1 MRGAFFQLP
10 PVLFVRDMVQTY
22 GRLGVSRAAASLAYF
37 LILTLFPLLVCVN
50 FFIGLLELDPEA
62 VFSAL
67 DPLLPRESLS
77 IILEYLTYVSGIP
90 QSQSTPLLLAS
101 LFTILLSASA
111 GLRTLL
117 KTMDELYQIRHVSSL
132 RRVAVSVILSLL
144 FLLTIY
150 LSIVVI
156 FTGDWF
162 FQVLEERLPP
172 PLAEL
177 IPLRL
182 LPAAVL
188 LRAAA
193 GAGGVPHGHAAP
205 PPPGEK
211 GPAPYRPPLR
221 RGSGGLLGAVLLVHR
236 HVLPVLPGVRLSG
249 LSDHPAGVAVL
260 LRKHPPGGG
269 GGRAGVVP
277 AAGWELICLQSRIF
291 LEKQENSLDIFPKSY
306 IIAKPV
312 SRYKRAHPLL
322 PAVPG
327 AIRP

>member
-1 MRGAFFQLP
+1 MRGAFFQLT

-117 KTMDELYQIRHVSSL
+117 KTMDELYQVRHVSSL

-182 LPAAVL
+182 LSQLWGWLRYLLLFFCVL
-188 LRAAA
+188 LLVLA
-193 GAGGVPHGHAAP
+193 V
-205 PPPGEK
+205 
-211 GPAPYRPPLR
+211 YRMGTPPPLR
-221 RGSGGLLGAVLLVHR
+221 REKRILRLTALLSAGALVACSVLFSWFIDMSSRYSLVYGSLASLIILLVWLYFCGNILLVGAV
-236 HVLPVLPGVRLSG
+236 
-249 LSDHPAGVAVL
+249 AGRVWF
-260 LRKHPPGGG
+260 RRRDGT
-269 GGRAGVVP
+269 
-277 AAGWELICLQSRIF
+277 
-291 LEKQENSLDIFPKSY
+291 
-306 IIAKPV
+306 
-312 SRYKRAHPLL
+312 
-322 PAVPG
+322 
-327 AIRP
+327 

>member
-62 VFSAL
+62 VFSA
-67 DPLLPRESLS
+67 RESLS
-77 IILEYLTYVSGIP
+77 IILDYLTYVSGVP

-117 KTMDELYQIRHVSSL
+117 KTMDELYQVRHVSSL
-132 RRVAVSVILSLL
+132 RRVVVSVALSIL

-162 FQVLEERLPP
+162 FQLLEARLPS

-182 LPAAVL
+182 LSQLWGWLRYLLLFFCVL
-188 LRAAA
+188 LLVLA
-193 GAGGVPHGHAAP
+193 V
-205 PPPGEK
+205 
-211 GPAPYRPPLR
+211 YRMGTPPPLR
-221 RGSGGLLGAVLLVHR
+221 REKKVLRLTALLSAGALVACSVLFSWFIGMSSRYSLVYGSLASLIILLVWLYFCGNILLVGAVAGRVWFHR
-236 HVLPVLPGVRLSG
+236 RDGT
-249 LSDHPAGVAVL
+249 
-260 LRKHPPGGG
+260 
-269 GGRAGVVP
+269 
-277 AAGWELICLQSRIF
+277 
-291 LEKQENSLDIFPKSY
+291 
-306 IIAKPV
+306 
-312 SRYKRAHPLL
+312 
-322 PAVPG
+322 
-327 AIRP
+327 

>member
-1 MRGAFFQLP
+1 MRGAFFHLP
-10 PVLFVRDMVQTY
+10 PVLFVRDMVQAY

-117 KTMDELYQIRHVSSL
+117 KTMDELYQVRHVSSL

-162 FQVLEERLPP
+162 FQLLEARLPS

-182 LPAAVL
+182 LSQLWGWLRYLLLFFCVL
-188 LRAAA
+188 LLVLA
-193 GAGGVPHGHAAP
+193 V
-205 PPPGEK
+205 
-211 GPAPYRPPLR
+211 YRMGTPPPLR
-221 RGSGGLLGAVLLVHR
+221 REKKVLRLTALLSAGALVACSVLFSWFIGMSSRYSLVYGSLASLIILLVWLYFCGNILLVGAVAGRVWFHR
-236 HVLPVLPGVRLSG
+236 R
-249 LSDHPAGVAVL
+249 D
-260 LRKHPPGGG
+260 GG
-269 GGRAGVVP
+269 
-277 AAGWELICLQSRIF
+277 
-291 LEKQENSLDIFPKSY
+291 
-306 IIAKPV
+306 
-312 SRYKRAHPLL
+312 
-322 PAVPG
+322 
-327 AIRP
+327 

>member
-1 MRGAFFQLP
+1 MRGAFFHLP
-10 PVLFVRDMVQTY
+10 PVLFVRDMVQAY

-77 IILEYLTYVSGIP
+77 IILDYLTYVSGIP

-117 KTMDELYQIRHVSSL
+117 KTMDELYQVRHVSSL
-132 RRVAVSVILSLL
+132 RRVVVSVVLSIL

-162 FQVLEERLPP
+162 FQLLEARLPS

-182 LPAAVL
+182 LSQLWGWLRYLLLFFCVL
-188 LRAAA
+188 LLVLA
-193 GAGGVPHGHAAP
+193 V
-205 PPPGEK
+205 
-211 GPAPYRPPLR
+211 YRMGTPPPLR
-221 RGSGGLLGAVLLVHR
+221 REKKVLRLTALLSAGALVACSVLFSWFIGMSSRYSLVYGSLASLIILLVWLYFCGNILLVGAVAGRVWFHR
-236 HVLPVLPGVRLSG
+236 R
-249 LSDHPAGVAVL
+249 D
-260 LRKHPPGGG
+260 GG
-269 GGRAGVVP
+269 
-277 AAGWELICLQSRIF
+277 
-291 LEKQENSLDIFPKSY
+291 
-306 IIAKPV
+306 
-312 SRYKRAHPLL
+312 
-322 PAVPG
+322 
-327 AIRP
+327 

>member
-182 LPAAVL
+182 LSQLWGWLRYLLLFFCVL
-188 LRAAA
+188 LLVLA
-193 GAGGVPHGHAAP
+193 V
-205 PPPGEK
+205 
-211 GPAPYRPPLR
+211 YRMGTPPPLR
-221 RGSGGLLGAVLLVHR
+221 REKRVLRLTALLSAGALVACSVLFSWFIDMSSRYSLVYGSLASLIILLVWLYFCGNILLVGAVAGRVWFHR
-236 HVLPVLPGVRLSG
+236 RDGT
-249 LSDHPAGVAVL
+249 
-260 LRKHPPGGG
+260 
-269 GGRAGVVP
+269 
-277 AAGWELICLQSRIF
+277 
-291 LEKQENSLDIFPKSY
+291 
-306 IIAKPV
+306 
-312 SRYKRAHPLL
+312 
-322 PAVPG
+322 
-327 AIRP
+327 

>member
-10 PVLFVRDMVQTY
+10 PVLFVRDMVQAY
-22 GRLGVSRAAASLAYF
+22 GRLGVSRAAAALAYF

-67 DPLLPRESLS
+67 DSLLPRESLS
-77 IILEYLTYVSGIP
+77 IILDYLTYVSGIP

-117 KTMDELYQIRHVSSL
+117 KTMDELYQVRHVSSL

-162 FQVLEERLPP
+162 FQVLEERLPS

-182 LPAAVL
+182 LSQLWGWLRYLLLFFCVL
-188 LRAAA
+188 LLVLA
-193 GAGGVPHGHAAP
+193 V
-205 PPPGEK
+205 
-211 GPAPYRPPLR
+211 YRMGTPPPLR
-221 RGSGGLLGAVLLVHR
+221 REKKVLRLTALLSAGALVACSVLFSWFIGMSSRYSLVYGSLASLIILLVWLYFCGNILLVGAVAGRVWFHR
-236 HVLPVLPGVRLSG
+236 RDGT
-249 LSDHPAGVAVL
+249 
-260 LRKHPPGGG
+260 
-269 GGRAGVVP
+269 
-277 AAGWELICLQSRIF
+277 
-291 LEKQENSLDIFPKSY
+291 
-306 IIAKPV
+306 
-312 SRYKRAHPLL
+312 
-322 PAVPG
+322 
-327 AIRP
+327 

>member
-67 DPLLPRESLS
+67 DSLLPRESLS
-77 IILEYLTYVSGIP
+77 IILDYLTYVSGIP

-117 KTMDELYQIRHVSSL
+117 KTMDELYQVRHVSSL
-132 RRVAVSVILSLL
+132 RRVVVSVALSIL

-162 FQVLEERLPP
+162 FQLLEARLPS

-182 LPAAVL
+182 LSQLWGWLRYLLLFFCVL
-188 LRAAA
+188 LLVLA
-193 GAGGVPHGHAAP
+193 V
-205 PPPGEK
+205 
-211 GPAPYRPPLR
+211 YRMGTPPPLR
-221 RGSGGLLGAVLLVHR
+221 REKKVLRLTALLSAGALVACSVLFSWFIGMSSRYSLVYGSLASLIILLVWLYFCGNILLVGAVAGRVWFHR
-236 HVLPVLPGVRLSG
+236 RDGT
-249 LSDHPAGVAVL
+249 
-260 LRKHPPGGG
+260 
-269 GGRAGVVP
+269 
-277 AAGWELICLQSRIF
+277 
-291 LEKQENSLDIFPKSY
+291 
-306 IIAKPV
+306 
-312 SRYKRAHPLL
+312 
-322 PAVPG
+322 
-327 AIRP
+327 

>member
-117 KTMDELYQIRHVSSL
+117 KTMDELYQVRHVSSL
-132 RRVAVSVILSLL
+132 RRVVVSVALSLL

-182 LPAAVL
+182 LSHLWGWLRYLLLFFCVL
-188 LRAAA
+188 LLVLA
-193 GAGGVPHGHAAP
+193 V
-205 PPPGEK
+205 
-211 GPAPYRPPLR
+211 YRMGTPPPLR
-221 RGSGGLLGAVLLVHR
+221 REKKVLRLTALLSAGALVACSVLFSWFIGMSSRYSLVYGSLASLIILLVWLYFCGNILLVGAV
-236 HVLPVLPGVRLSG
+236 
-249 LSDHPAGVAVL
+249 AGRVWF
-260 LRKHPPGGG
+260 RRRDG
-269 GGRAGVVP
+269 
-277 AAGWELICLQSRIF
+277 S
-291 LEKQENSLDIFPKSY
+291 
-306 IIAKPV
+306 
-312 SRYKRAHPLL
+312 
-322 PAVPG
+322 
-327 AIRP
+327 

>member
-10 PVLFVRDMVQTY
+10 PVLFVRDMVQAY

-67 DPLLPRESLS
+67 DSLLPRESLS
-77 IILEYLTYVSGIP
+77 IILDYLTYVSGIP

-117 KTMDELYQIRHVSSL
+117 KTMDELYQVRHVSSL
-132 RRVAVSVILSLL
+132 RRVVVSVVLSIL

-162 FQVLEERLPP
+162 FQLLEARLPS

-182 LPAAVL
+182 LSQLWGWLRYLLLFFCVL
-188 LRAAA
+188 LLVLA
-193 GAGGVPHGHAAP
+193 V
-205 PPPGEK
+205 
-211 GPAPYRPPLR
+211 YRMGTPPPLR
-221 RGSGGLLGAVLLVHR
+221 REKKVLRLTALLSAGALVACSVLFSWFIGMSSRYSLVYGSLASLIILLVWLYFCGNILLVGAVAGRVWFHR
-236 HVLPVLPGVRLSG
+236 RDGT
-249 LSDHPAGVAVL
+249 
-260 LRKHPPGGG
+260 
-269 GGRAGVVP
+269 
-277 AAGWELICLQSRIF
+277 
-291 LEKQENSLDIFPKSY
+291 
-306 IIAKPV
+306 
-312 SRYKRAHPLL
+312 
-322 PAVPG
+322 
-327 AIRP
+327 

>member
-10 PVLFVRDMVQTY
+10 PVLFVRDMVQAY

-67 DPLLPRESLS
+67 DSLLPRESLS
-77 IILEYLTYVSGIP
+77 IILDYLTYVSGIP

-117 KTMDELYQIRHVSSL
+117 KTMDELYQVRHVSSL
-132 RRVAVSVILSLL
+132 RRVVVSVALSIL

-162 FQVLEERLPP
+162 FQLLEARLPS

-182 LPAAVL
+182 LSQLWGWLRYLLLFFCVL
-188 LRAAA
+188 LLVLA
-193 GAGGVPHGHAAP
+193 V
-205 PPPGEK
+205 
-211 GPAPYRPPLR
+211 YRMGTPPPLR
-221 RGSGGLLGAVLLVHR
+221 REKKVLRLTALLSAGALVACSVLFSWFIGMSSRYSLVYGSLASLIILLVWLYFCGNILLVGAVAGRVWFHR
-236 HVLPVLPGVRLSG
+236 RDGS
-249 LSDHPAGVAVL
+249 
-260 LRKHPPGGG
+260 
-269 GGRAGVVP
+269 
-277 AAGWELICLQSRIF
+277 
-291 LEKQENSLDIFPKSY
+291 
-306 IIAKPV
+306 
-312 SRYKRAHPLL
+312 
-322 PAVPG
+322 
-327 AIRP
+327 

>member
-10 PVLFVRDMVQTY
+10 PVLFVRDMVQAY
-22 GRLGVSRAAASLAYF
+22 GRLGVSRAAAALAYF

-77 IILEYLTYVSGIP
+77 IILDYLTYVSGIP

-117 KTMDELYQIRHVSSL
+117 KTMDELYQVRHVSSL

-182 LPAAVL
+182 LSQLWGWLRYLLLFFCVL
-188 LRAAA
+188 LLVLA
-193 GAGGVPHGHAAP
+193 V
-205 PPPGEK
+205 
-211 GPAPYRPPLR
+211 YRMGTPPPLR
-221 RGSGGLLGAVLLVHR
+221 REKKVLRLTALLSAGALVACSVLFSWFIGMSSRYSLVYGSLASLIILLVWLYFCGNILLVGAVAGRVWFHR
-236 HVLPVLPGVRLSG
+236 RDGS
-249 LSDHPAGVAVL
+249 
-260 LRKHPPGGG
+260 
-269 GGRAGVVP
+269 
-277 AAGWELICLQSRIF
+277 
-291 LEKQENSLDIFPKSY
+291 
-306 IIAKPV
+306 
-312 SRYKRAHPLL
+312 
-322 PAVPG
+322 
-327 AIRP
+327 

>member
-67 DPLLPRESLS
+67 DSLLPRESLS
-77 IILEYLTYVSGIP
+77 IILDYLTYVSGIP

-117 KTMDELYQIRHVSSL
+117 KTMDELYQVRHVSSL
-132 RRVAVSVILSLL
+132 RRVVVSVVLSIL

-162 FQVLEERLPP
+162 FQLLEARLPS

-182 LPAAVL
+182 LSQLWGWLRYLLLFFCVL
-188 LRAAA
+188 LLVLA
-193 GAGGVPHGHAAP
+193 V
-205 PPPGEK
+205 
-211 GPAPYRPPLR
+211 YRMGTPPPLR
-221 RGSGGLLGAVLLVHR
+221 REKKVLRLTALLSAGALVACSVLFSWFIDMSSRYSLVYGSLASLIILLVWLYFCGNILLVGAVAGRVWFHR
-236 HVLPVLPGVRLSG
+236 RDGS
-249 LSDHPAGVAVL
+249 
-260 LRKHPPGGG
+260 
-269 GGRAGVVP
+269 
-277 AAGWELICLQSRIF
+277 
-291 LEKQENSLDIFPKSY
+291 
-306 IIAKPV
+306 
-312 SRYKRAHPLL
+312 
-322 PAVPG
+322 
-327 AIRP
+327 

>member
-117 KTMDELYQIRHVSSL
+117 KTMDELYQVRHVSSL

-182 LPAAVL
+182 LSQLWGWLRYLLLFFCVL
-188 LRAAA
+188 LLVLA
-193 GAGGVPHGHAAP
+193 V
-205 PPPGEK
+205 
-211 GPAPYRPPLR
+211 YRMGTPPPLR
-221 RGSGGLLGAVLLVHR
+221 REKRVLRLTALLSAGALVACSVLFSWFIDMSSRYSLVYGSLASLIILLVWLYFCGNILLVGAV
-236 HVLPVLPGVRLSG
+236 
-249 LSDHPAGVAVL
+249 AGRVWF
-260 LRKHPPGGG
+260 RRRDG
-269 GGRAGVVP
+269 
-277 AAGWELICLQSRIF
+277 S
-291 LEKQENSLDIFPKSY
+291 
-306 IIAKPV
+306 
-312 SRYKRAHPLL
+312 
-322 PAVPG
+322 
-327 AIRP
+327 

>member
-117 KTMDELYQIRHVSSL
+117 KTMDELYQVRHVSSL
-132 RRVAVSVILSLL
+132 RRVVVSVALSIL

-162 FQVLEERLPP
+162 FQLLEARLPS

-182 LPAAVL
+182 LSQLWGWLRYLLLFFCVL
-188 LRAAA
+188 LLVLA
-193 GAGGVPHGHAAP
+193 V
-205 PPPGEK
+205 
-211 GPAPYRPPLR
+211 YRMGTPPPLR
-221 RGSGGLLGAVLLVHR
+221 REKKVLRLTALLSAGALVACSVLFSWFIGMSSRYSLVYGSLASLIILLVWLYFCGNILLVGAV
-236 HVLPVLPGVRLSG
+236 
-249 LSDHPAGVAVL
+249 AGRVWF
-260 LRKHPPGGG
+260 RRRDG
-269 GGRAGVVP
+269 
-277 AAGWELICLQSRIF
+277 S
-291 LEKQENSLDIFPKSY
+291 
-306 IIAKPV
+306 
-312 SRYKRAHPLL
+312 
-322 PAVPG
+322 
-327 AIRP
+327 

>member
-10 PVLFVRDMVQTY
+10 PVLFVRDVVQTY
-22 GRLGVSRAAASLAYF
+22 GRLGVSRAAAALAYF

-67 DPLLPRESLS
+67 DSLLPRESLS
-77 IILEYLTYVSGIP
+77 NILDYLTYVSGVP
-90 QSQSTPLLLAS
+90 QSQSPPLLLAS

-117 KTMDELYQIRHVSSL
+117 KTMDELYQVRHVSSL
-132 RRVAVSVILSLL
+132 RRVVVSVALSIL

-162 FQVLEERLPP
+162 FQLLEARLPS

-182 LPAAVL
+182 LSQLWGWLRYLLLFFCVL
-188 LRAAA
+188 LLVLA
-193 GAGGVPHGHAAP
+193 V
-205 PPPGEK
+205 
-211 GPAPYRPPLR
+211 YRMGTPPPLR
-221 RGSGGLLGAVLLVHR
+221 REKKVLRLTALLSAGALVACSVLFSWFIGMSSRYSLVYGSLTSVIILLVWLYLCGNILIVGSLINYVIHQ
-236 HVLPVLPGVRLSG
+236 
-249 LSDHPAGVAVL
+249 
-260 LRKHPPGGG
+260 RKH
-269 GGRAGVVP
+269 R
-277 AAGWELICLQSRIF
+277 
-291 LEKQENSLDIFPKSY
+291 
-306 IIAKPV
+306 
-312 SRYKRAHPLL
+312 
-322 PAVPG
+322 
-327 AIRP
+327 

>member
-10 PVLFVRDMVQTY
+10 PVLFVRDMVQAY
-22 GRLGVSRAAASLAYF
+22 GRLGVSRAAAALAYF

-117 KTMDELYQIRHVSSL
+117 KTMDELYQVRHVSSL

-182 LPAAVL
+182 LSQLWGWLRYLLLFFCVL
-188 LRAAA
+188 LLVLA
-193 GAGGVPHGHAAP
+193 V
-205 PPPGEK
+205 
-211 GPAPYRPPLR
+211 YRMGTPPPLR
-221 RGSGGLLGAVLLVHR
+221 REKKVLRLTALLSAGALVACSVLFSWFIGMSSRYSLVYGSLASLIILLVWLYFCGNILLVGAVAGRVWFHR
-236 HVLPVLPGVRLSG
+236 RDGS
-249 LSDHPAGVAVL
+249 
-260 LRKHPPGGG
+260 
-269 GGRAGVVP
+269 
-277 AAGWELICLQSRIF
+277 
-291 LEKQENSLDIFPKSY
+291 
-306 IIAKPV
+306 
-312 SRYKRAHPLL
+312 
-322 PAVPG
+322 
-327 AIRP
+327 

>member
-1 MRGAFFQLP
+1 MRGAFSQLP

-67 DPLLPRESLS
+67 DSLLPRESLS
-77 IILEYLTYVSGIP
+77 IILDYLTYVSGVP

-182 LPAAVL
+182 LSQLWGWLRYLLLFFCVL
-188 LRAAA
+188 LLVLA
-193 GAGGVPHGHAAP
+193 V
-205 PPPGEK
+205 
-211 GPAPYRPPLR
+211 YRMGTPPPLR
-221 RGSGGLLGAVLLVHR
+221 REKKVLRLTALLSAGALVACSVLFSWFIGMSSRYSLVYGSLASLIILLVWLYFCGNILLVGAVAGRVWFHR
-236 HVLPVLPGVRLSG
+236 R
-249 LSDHPAGVAVL
+249 D
-260 LRKHPPGGG
+260 GG
-269 GGRAGVVP
+269 
-277 AAGWELICLQSRIF
+277 
-291 LEKQENSLDIFPKSY
+291 
-306 IIAKPV
+306 
-312 SRYKRAHPLL
+312 
-322 PAVPG
+322 
-327 AIRP
+327 